1 MALVQVTASAIS
13 GRKLSG
19 STQSLVINSE
29 NIYDWEDLTSGS
41 RMRYVVNPHDRRDK
55 ALLITISEAI
65 SAKLAQA
72 NTAYGD
78 IMIKLPVEATAGGA
92 TTDRY
97 IPVKS
102 ITWCEAHGS
111 DTDRVYVSY
120 TEGGFK
126 TVTVMVPFSLND
138 LLYVSSTGTSSS

>member
-1 MALVQVTASAIS
+1 MGLISVTATAIS
-13 GRKLSG
+13 GKKLSG
-19 STQSLVINSE
+19 STQTLVLNAD

-41 RMRYVVNPHDRRDK
+41 RMRYVVNPNDRQDK

-78 IMIKLPVEATAGGA
+78 ILIKLPVEATVGGA

-102 ITWCEAHGS
+102 ITWGEAYGS
-111 DTDRVYVSY
+111 ETDHAYVTY
-120 TEGGFK
+120 TIGGFK
-126 TVTVMVPFSLND
+126 TNTVLIPFSLND